1 MKLYEINN
9 ALREVIDNGFSV
21 NEETGEFWDA
31 GSLDELKA
39 DLADKREAV
48 AVIIKELTA
57 EAEAVDNEIENL
69 KARKKQAANHIE
81 WLKGYLLNS
90 LEQTGEKGF
99 ESSKCKVTTR
109 RSESVEVAD
118 DFNDP
123 RYLTEKVTYS
133 PNKVAIKEAIK
144 AGETIEG
151 AIIKTNT
158 NITIK

>member
-1 MKLYEINN
+1 MKLYKINN

-48 AVIIKELTA
+48 AVVIKELTA
-57 EAEAVDNEIENL
+57 ENEAVANEINNL
-69 KARKKQAANHIE
+69 QERKKQGERHIE

-133 PNKVAIKEAIK
+133 PNRIAIKEAIK
-144 AGETIEG
+144 SGEEVNG
-151 AIIKTNT
+151 AYIKTNT